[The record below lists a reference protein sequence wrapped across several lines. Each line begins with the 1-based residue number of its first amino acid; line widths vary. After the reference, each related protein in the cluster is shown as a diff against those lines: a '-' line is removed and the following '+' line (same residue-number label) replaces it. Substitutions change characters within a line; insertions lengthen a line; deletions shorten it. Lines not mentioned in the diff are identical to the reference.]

1 MSAKLTAS
9 KSTNPLIDQFVIYL
23 RSHHYAA
30 NTVLSYTKDVL
41 ALDSYL
47 RQNDS
52 DFKNAQL
59 DHLRGW
65 LASGCRA
72 AKDINKRKPVKALT
86 IKRRVYAIRS
96 FFRWLRSAGHRQNDP
111 SLRLITPKTPRHLPK
126 FLTVEQANRLAD
138 HPTQNNW
145 FRDRNRALIEL
156 LYATGIRV
164 SEAHMLD
171 IEDINLNERSARVIG
186 KGNKERMVFFNSPT
200 AQALRQ
206 YLVHLNTTGPLFRN
220 MLGNRISPRGIRM
233 ICRKSGIQNGIFG
246 LHPHMLRH
254 SCATHMLIGKMKL
267 PSIQKLLGHTSLAA
281 TEKYLHT
288 ANDAFRALQ
297 SKHPLALQS
306 AQTQRP
312 TTLPTREKK

>member
-1 MSAKLTAS
+1 MSAKLTVL
-9 KSTNPLIDQFVIYL
+9 KSTNPLISQYVDHLQ
-23 RSHHYAA
+23 SHHYAA
-30 NTVLSYTKDVL
+30 NTILSYTKDVA

-47 RQNDS
+47 VQNGSNFLD
-52 DFKNAQL
+52 AQL

-72 AKDINKRKPVKALT
+72 VKDTHNRRPVKALT
-86 IKRRVYAIRS
+86 IKRRIYAIRS
-96 FFRWLRSAGHRQNDP
+96 FFRWLKSNDHRKSDP

-126 FLTVEQANRLAD
+126 YLTIEQATRLAD
-138 HPTQNNW
+138 HPTQDNW

-164 SEAHMLD
+164 SEAHLLD
-171 IEDINLNERSARVIG
+171 IEDLNLRERSARVLG
-186 KGNKERMVFFNSPT
+186 KGNKERMVFFNAPT
-200 AQALRQ
+200 VQALNQ
-206 YLVHLNTTGPLFRN
+206 YLKHLNGTGPLFRN
-220 MLGNRISPRGIRM
+220 MLGQRISPRGIRM

-306 AQTQRP
+306 AQLQRP
-312 TTLPTREKK
+312 TTAPNREKE